1 MEKSNI
7 TNAYIQKINEFTY
20 ANLEI
25 PITSFNSIN
34 DCEYLLIVQ
43 SFIENSIKLAIYP
56 INKDKVIKV
65 SLCSLKL
72 SKKILKE
79 ISKILQKFQIIHT
92 SGFLKLKNQL
102 VYECYLNLRF
112 SEKKSEELKNSFEK
126 IKNIFKKVK
135 IEEVGLQSS
144 KISKS

>member
-1 MEKSNI
+1 MENSNI
-7 TNAYIQKINEFTY
+7 TNAYIQQINEFTY
-20 ANLEI
+20 TNLKI
-25 PITSFNSIN
+25 PIASFKSLN

-79 ISKILQKFQIIHT
+79 ISKILQKFQVIHT
-92 SGFLKLKNQL
+92 SGFLKIKKQL
-102 VYECYLNLRF
+102 LYECYLNLRF
-112 SEKKSEELKNSFEK
+112 SEKKSEDLKASLQK

-135 IEEVGLQSS
+135 IEEIGLYKR

>member
-7 TNAYIQKINEFTY
+7 TSAYIQKMTEFTY
-20 ANLEI
+20 ANLKI
-25 PITSFNSIN
+25 PITSFRSLN

-56 INKDKVIKV
+56 INKEKIIKV

-79 ISKILQKFQIIHT
+79 ISKILQKFHVIHT
-92 SGFLKLKNQL
+92 SGFLKIENQL

-112 SEKKSEELKNSFEK
+112 SEKKSEDLKTSLEK
-126 IKNIFKKVK
+126 IKNIFKRVK
-135 IEEVGLQSS
+135 IEEVGLYNG